1 MKQPHPVLDLLE
13 YWHPVMPQWMLT
25 NVLDQC
31 IYMKLQIALDKWEP
45 NKDHIPI
52 QTWIQPWVFIMGER
66 MSTLYSMIRQKLG
79 KTLVCWK
86 PDDASARVI
95 ISSWVGLF
103 DQGHM
108 DVFVVK
114 HILPKL
120 ITCLQSISF
129 NLQDQTC
136 GKQL

>member
-13 YWHPVMPQWMLT
+13 YWHPVMPQWMVT
-25 NVLDQC
+25 NILDQC

-120 ITCLQSISF
+120 IICLQSISF

-136 GKQL
+136 G